1 MTTRTQEL
9 EDIILE
15 QIEKLNQD
23 DIMSTPEE
31 LKNLL
36 DRSKAISELTDSL
49 INIQRT
55 KIDAQRVRIEAVR
68 VAKDQQGLGYEKY
81 LGIQNDGD
89 TLRLGAK

>member
-1 MTTRTQEL
+1 MTRIQEL
-9 EDIILE
+9 ENLLLD

-23 DIMSTPEE
+23 DVLNKPDE
-31 LKNLL
+31 LQGLL
-36 DRSKAISELTDSL
+36 DRSRAITELTGSL
-49 INIQRT
+49 LDIQRT
-55 KIDAQRVRIEAVR
+55 KIDAQRVRIEVVR